1 MLGTKK
7 TTQKSVLGGIGMALL
22 LCLLM
27 ALMPMSGFV
36 TNDVGEIDFVN
47 ATEESQDFFKLPET
61 IEDTDYEYDQ
71 ALELK
76 GMRDQM
82 TKAYITEDGKI
93 AQLVAS
99 EPINYLQDDGVWDEI
114 DLNIV
119 ATANG
124 WEVAKNTFTAEFAA
138 EVAGGVRV
146 QTSQFVDPIYTG
158 INPTVVTI
166 DESGEAPMPL
176 MIAPSNDGPTV
187 GGNVIRYPIA
197 EGYDLD
203 YTVESTQLKQNLVIR
218 ERPVLQP
225 NAAWLGISEAVQL
238 PLGYSLY
245 LGDTLLGEE
254 ITQTQEAL
262 QVRNTETGELLAE
275 FPIPM
280 VVEEGAEAPYIAT
293 YFIQSY
299 GSLIILTTAVDT
311 DWLLSED
318 RVFPLAIDPTIK
330 VTSSTGGYC
339 YVYYAYCYTN
349 SNRYLYRYYA
359 NIQYLPWHK
368 YVFSSSNAL
377 PTGATVDSIAW
388 KQYVSYA
395 YGSSSSQSITATL
408 MEACGTDT
416 KYNYAVNTATCSGAF
431 AAGNIVQNYG
441 GTSARKMVSSI
452 WNSAAVDTYS
462 QGTGWKTADICTT
475 ATTCSASTAA
485 GYITTAQ
492 SNSGTIGMGAKM
504 TSSIYTYTYSA
515 SGGSSNS
522 YIQII
527 YSGGSDTD
535 APTSDFTPYSG
546 ITSYSEGT
554 RTFFTTLSD
563 MAGVDTTSANG
574 PTLHYSLNNGTWSS
588 VSVSSI
594 GTCTSTSSS
603 CRFKATTPSVDAG
616 DYLEYY
622 WKFQDLNAG
631 SNGANVGYDP
641 ALTGAQTT
649 PTPFYFAVE
658 DVADAGTD
666 QKFTVSTTD
675 VSGGGYNYP
684 TVLDRQM
691 TYFDG
696 SDEYLFEFDT
706 TSCGTG
712 SQSCFYTTSYYFYA
726 NWLTQWTTAPSTG
739 SRGMGGTRSGIDMLH
754 KDDNGYLTISAKN
767 GPQYNLIMLYDSS
780 SNSWAMVGLGDKATS
795 STSLEIND
803 PLSGGTA
810 ATKSL
815 GYGYNNAY
823 KIAIPGG
830 ITGSFGKF
838 NFNATG
844 SSTSANMLCVTDNG
858 AYYFYRTSSASGGS
872 CSSAYYYF
880 GRYNAITTYTWSGFA
895 MSVGY
900 YGAQASTGSITYKVG
915 LVAPQPDTFAPIMEH
930 SALSDSHSKDRTVA
944 VTITDA
950 GDPPSGLNVSTTAG
964 VGPTLYYRTVGASTW
979 SSIGLTQESGKTRAQ
994 CAGVGCTWSADIP
1007 TLERGDEIEYY
1018 VTAQDTST
1026 ASSGIN
1032 TVTSSTNS
1040 FEVGDPNKMMVIE
1053 WRDMGYTTSYLCTY
1067 QVVMYDVTNEIE
1079 FKYDTGCG
1087 VYYDYM
1093 TTGYQDSTR
1102 TKGEALRTGSGS
1114 YQGGANIF
1122 SNNFR
1127 ISTSATSYGHEN
1139 FDLGI
1144 KNLENAQAAI
1154 TGASNGNPSAYYCAY
1169 RFSSYASQCAANIDI
1184 PEDFAIEYF
1193 GTEFNGSDSNDRIH
1207 LSRHGIMQLINSGS
1221 TSTYRTMGSYYAV
1234 PGEMP
1239 SNNFYAKSNSLAPN
1253 WGGYGSYYCYKTTAV
1268 DCGVYYRVMP
1278 FEGKGTDVESDITV
1292 DTNWDL
1298 SDSPIRINPSNDYLS
1313 ISANLQIEPGV
1324 VIQVAS
1330 GKGISFDG
1338 ACDSLTASGNVTDHI
1353 LFEGQAGATWS
1364 GIAFTD
1370 SCSTGTDDRHE
1381 FAYVDFANTSK
1392 AAIAAGSRHG
1402 DTTGTNP
1409 SSPSNVGN
1417 FTMNH
1422 ITFKNVASAFE
1433 HGSGQGTVLTM
1444 SDFSVEGSTTAN
1456 TACFNFAE
1464 NTVATL
1470 TEGTMKDCNTA
1481 GNSWGG
1487 AIVLADGLSTGS
1499 TTGSLFL
1506 ENTTITNSYVN
1517 LIDVD
1522 LTMVTIS
1529 NVTANTVSGQTGSA
1543 IASSAGVGSEVVL
1556 YNFDAD
1562 DYASASIDAIGLIN
1576 IEDVDLGTANFAM
1589 TPGGSSSTATGPSGA
1604 NAVIDTLTS
1613 GDLQMNRM
1621 HPSVFTDITAG
1632 DVAMYG
1638 NVITTDV
1645 LNLNNFDIG
1654 TWQLTGCGWNVGLDA
1669 INADLVYSSCSSS
1682 NAPNTV
1688 TVSDATIT
1696 HTNSVTSALYAR
1708 NTVMT
1713 VGETAITSTTAGTG
1727 TIYLAKASSNAK
1739 IILIDV
1745 TQNGNDCADNT
1756 GDSSNCDWDAASSA
1770 TIWFGGT
1777 AQASTYRLINSGTI
1791 STPIWTQTWKSG
1803 HTVIATVVDS
1813 SGSTLFDVG
1822 SHITDTNGVADIW
1835 VVTGDSNGNTYS
1847 DHNIRAFGSAGQ
1859 NETLHTDAWY
1869 PSTGV
1874 FNIGSSIE
1882 LLLTPAPVNFDQAG
1896 MDCAWLAANA
1906 THAAMQTF
1914 PGSGIYEFDSTT
1926 ITISAD
1932 ILLDGCTIKLLGSIM
1947 KVRSTATSSPVI
1959 SMSNGG
1965 KLIVTVISSSPTVG
1979 TLKAEN
1985 SNYGLHLDIQ
1995 DGGTLEID
2003 AGIVRDVA
2011 QDATTKSAILV
2022 SDGAT
2027 LTLTNGAT
2035 IFGAS
2040 ASIDDMATVKV
2051 DGGIINVDDS
2061 SIINT
2066 GNTGTALWVEQA
2078 GGNINNIIVKNGAV
2092 GIQAFNGA
2100 PQVNGF
2106 TSTDNTIGVDVYGGM
2121 SLPTIYRS
2129 TLLSGKATG
2138 WETYQIDLSTYLGTG
2153 EYLQVGANSIYGGG
2167 NAHPLY
2173 NYATS
2178 KYYMITD
2185 RYNIELE
2192 DDAGNSWNIT
2202 QGDDLG
2208 YYPYGAADPASGVGY
2223 AATYDGGTGGV
2234 PSYDCNYYGYS
2245 YGPNAPTTQ
2254 DGYMYY
2260 LHYYWPGGPMTNPGY
2275 PAYYNYPAQFGFDWE
2290 NIDGVT
2296 PTGNAAY
2303 YPYHYWGYYYNSYHG
2318 GAAGT
2323 TFAPP
2328 EGYVGLFGSY
2338 NVCLDY
2344 AYSYYMSPGQGARL
2358 TYPIVDISASN
2369 ITKVTLW
2376 MDVLHNR
2383 ADNYQ
2388 DRLDFVARSG
2398 NDPADLGNYVR
2409 ESGTALFKNGTITGA
2424 DTGIEIGGAFA
2435 AAHFDNV
2442 DVTNPVNSGMEIVGQ
2457 TAASTTGLG
2466 VSGGTYG
2473 VLSGTSSSG
2482 SIDLLDLDLD
2492 GQTSAGIYYVKDITG
2507 EVSGNITN
2515 SAGAAFKYGPL
2526 SSGDVSF
2533 DTVSIETN
2541 AIGIETAG
2549 TGTITMQD
2557 VIMGNTVDVS
2567 ITGTAAVDFIEG
2579 TVDANSVSVTGSGLF
2594 TRMRELAVTLT
2605 ADSNPVPGATV
2616 NLLDAS
2622 GSTAG
2627 TGATDA
2633 SGQVGGLTFTTITVD
2648 NDGLITPSLVGY
2660 QVSTV
2665 AEVDYSYTSSS
2676 NNIMDFRYA
2685 FESATLFDT
2694 SGNSETVDLV
2704 DQITDRVCYGF
2715 SNSAYIMVAQ
2725 CTGYLSTAGS
2735 RPMDTDGDGTNDGT
2749 EYGYYGGIA
2758 EDMSNKVVMVDV
2770 PFMYLNGGDDYNFNG
2785 STILAT
2791 GGYAPYDTQRWY
2803 PKSPYG
2809 SSFYMTDGSM
2819 YSMMVNPTSGSAMGI
2834 ELGYQYYSLNLI
2846 IDNSTLSGIAS
2857 IVTSNG
2863 YKSPWYTYNWEVEEV
2878 TITNSDIT
2886 HYRGYTSLTNAILY
2900 TDICIVLGG
2909 GDGGV
2914 ISNNTFTDC
2923 GVGVMA
2929 QRSPYYS
2936 YHTADYYGADN
2947 LTVSGN
2953 TFNDG
2958 GEIADVWIYRNANA
2972 DDTIITGNTF
2982 NSDGGMGSAV
2992 AVYTGNNKRIEISDN
3007 TINGAKDGIYVNNVA
3022 DFSIDNNTI
3031 FGVGDSAEAGIEVLG
3046 GQGDVT
3052 NNTLIDADGG
3062 IVLSEMSQPPA
3073 PSSSLCTIR
3082 SYDYSYDKSCTVTLA
3097 SGKSLAIDVET
3108 DSWGGEVSVEIT
3120 KPDGTTD
3127 SWPAG
3132 YFASNTG
3139 YTPLVTYTDA
3149 GNYTIKVMDSYGDGG
3164 TNMYA
3169 LEATGGAGYSGPDI
3183 SGNTIGLSAG
3193 RISPNAIGIS
3203 AIDCSSVVIN
3213 SATNTIILSDN
3224 AIVLEN
3230 CAYTDSGSVLTGDG
3244 SSLTNGINSADGAN
3258 TLTLINT
3265 TVSGYD
3271 TGVMMPSGTLN
3282 LMSGATISGASYG
3295 VYAKTTTVTATTA
3308 SVAGDSTGTGLY
3320 VEDSPDVW
3328 IYPLNASGNVGV
3340 HVVNSPF
3347 RWDGGSVDATTALK
3361 VDESVGTVEN
3371 MTWTSSTQID
3381 AGSNAYITSIGNSL
3395 DDQKLIVDS
3404 TATIDEANLFSMAS
3418 THLTATPM
3426 NEVSLLIKST
3436 DGTRASYVSTS
3447 FQPENMV
3454 VDGDDSDWN
3463 GGNALNPS
3471 GYAMPGMMSGDGTND
3486 MSMTY
3491 IEGDN
3496 LYFGLTGEDLTNSD
3510 LLIYISTDGSGSTT
3524 GYNGM
3529 GGAHTLPVPANYVL
3543 WADSETSYGLYSYGF
3558 LGWGPTSLSQDAVS
3572 VDFSGDFAEIS
3583 IPFSRMGGT
3592 PSQIDVVAI
3601 VQGESTADVSTVH
3614 PTQSIDS
3621 ANTLQSFSDYI
3632 TVELTHNDLLTG
3644 VIADEV
3650 LVYRTYKGSNTPSVA
3665 KDYDVMIKTSADCA
3679 YDWAVSEDVSMAT
3692 NVNLGIDMARAC
3704 PVIGTTL
3711 ADITV
3716 DEDSGAYTFSLTNMA
3731 DDVQDDEATMSWTSA
3746 DSNLVAHDNVLVDWN
3761 QNGHQVTITP
3771 LDNQFGT
3778 MTYSFEVTDS
3788 NGLTD
3793 SKNIT
3798 FAVDNVNDAP
3808 VICNIV
3814 ETDCM
3819 PLFSEDVLFNNILP
3833 EGFGSHIKSLGD
3845 VSNATRS
3852 YIRDMANEQSPVRQV
3867 YTWGASVPTTCI
3879 AFTAEVNIINEL
3891 VLTENVNNE
3900 LGGTCTVT
3908 LTLSDDGAENQEA
3921 NVFDV
3926 EFSVSPVNDAPVI
3939 LDWNASMTDDEG
3951 RTVSVN
3957 PDNGSVNTVPWKL
3970 SVMEDDTSADN
3981 LTFSLASM
3989 KNDVDHTDA
3998 DLTWEIEPTD
4008 QCVYGNYFDATIV
4021 GDNLVLD
4028 LVADATTNGYDW
4040 EVDYLNDNGI
4050 HQIGP
4055 TGSDYCQIRLVL
4067 RDTGAAPSYV
4077 PNYDTAL
4084 MPIADY
4090 QQGVATQEIGIRV
4103 ERVRELVADYGFS
4116 ADTGFSF
4123 NGVNNVMTGTYVPV
4137 TIDVTAGGDEGPY
4150 TYDHMLAITYHT
4162 DGHSEIEQTR
4172 YYTVPAYGSSV
4183 KITED
4188 VYITKDTTN
4197 VWVEMDVKTCLANP
4211 CDVLA
4216 PATERFQ
4223 TDSPAS
4229 HRSNNQGQQ
4238 GADWSKPGQYGS
4250 NATQTSERRP
4260 LLEDSNWCNN
4270 MMSSLSTAATC
4281 AHANQPSS
4289 TFEASGQ
4296 DLPVVVGT
4304 IGAGAVPSFA
4314 PSIIAVSLAGVFVGA
4329 LAMSGRREDDEEAM
4343 EESIVDDERAVSP
4356 VIATILMVA
4365 ITVVL
4370 SGVIYVWASSLAET
4384 DVKGVP
4390 RVTFDIEDINGADA
4404 DQGHWRISVTQS
4416 ETDLATQAVEV
4427 RVFYVDASGSPQTFT
4442 ANLADTNDVYGFNPS
4457 NSDAFVTFVDQVNKE
4472 GTRSVSTFNTGD
4484 EVYVRTHAPDGT
4496 PMTDVTITMSYAP
4509 ANAQGALLR
4518 TWSGLAFDLKA

>member
-36 TNDVGEIDFVN
+36 TNDVDGIDFVN
-47 ATEESQDFFKLPET
+47 ATEESQDYFKLPET
-61 IEDTDYEYDQ
+61 IENTDYEYDQ

-82 TKAYITEDGKI
+82 TKAYITEDGSI
-93 AQLVAS
+93 AQLIAN

-114 DLNIV
+114 DLNVV

-124 WEVAKNTFTAEFAA
+124 WEVTKNTYTAEFAA
-138 EVAGGVRV
+138 EVAGGVKV
-146 QTSQFVDPIYTG
+146 QVNQFVDPIYTG

-166 DESGEAPMPL
+166 DESGVAPMPL
-176 MIAPSNDGPTV
+176 MIAPSTDGPTV

-245 LGDTLLGEE
+245 IGDTLIGEE

-262 QVRNTETGELLAE
+262 QIRHTETGELLAE
-275 FPIPM
+275 FPVPM
-280 VVEEGAEAPYIAT
+280 VVEEGAEAPYVAT
-293 YFIQSY
+293 YFVQSY

-330 VTSSTGGYC
+330 VLSNTGGYC
-339 YVYYAYCYTN
+339 YVYYAYCY
-349 SNRYLYRYYA
+349 SSSYRYLYRYYA
-359 NIQYLPWHK
+359 QNTYLPWNR
-368 YVFSSSNAL
+368 YNFNSNHAL
-377 PTGATVDSIAW
+377 PSGATVDSIKW

-395 YGSSSSQSITATL
+395 YGSSSTVAISATV
-408 MEACGTDT
+408 MEACGTDVT
-416 KYNYAVNTATCSGAF
+416 YNWVITTASCSGAF
-431 AAGNIVQNYG
+431 SASNLVSGYG
-441 GTSARKMVSSI
+441 GTAQKKMQSSI
-452 WNSAAVDTYS
+452 WNSPVVDTYA

-475 ATTCSASTAA
+475 ATTCSSGTAA
-485 GYITTAQ
+485 GYITSAQ
-492 SNSGTIGMGAKM
+492 TNSGTIGMGAKM
-504 TSSIYTYTYSA
+504 TSSIYVYTYAYTS
-515 SGGSSNS
+515 GSSNS
-522 YIQII
+522 YLEII
-527 YSGGSDTD
+527 YSGGTDAD
-535 APTSDFTPYSG
+535 APTSDFAPYSG
-546 ITSYSEGT
+546 ITSYAEGS
-554 RTFFTTLSD
+554 RTFFTTFSD
-563 MAGVDTTSANG
+563 MSGIDTTSANG
-574 PTLHYSLNNGTWSS
+574 PTLNYALNNGTWTS
-588 VSVSSI
+588 VSATTI
-594 GTCTSTSSS
+594 GTCSSTTSD
-603 CRFKATTPSVDAG
+603 CKFKATTPSVDAG

-622 WKFQDLNAG
+622 WKFQDLNQG

-641 ALTGAQTT
+641 VLTGAQTT
-649 PTPFYFAVE
+649 PTPYYFAVE

-666 QKFTVSTTD
+666 QKMTVSTTD

-691 TYFDG
+691 TYYDG
-696 SDEYLFEFDT
+696 SDEYIFEFDT
-706 TSCGTG
+706 SSCGTG
-712 SQSCFYTTSYYFYA
+712 TQACFDTTSYYFYA

-739 SRGMGGTRSGIDMLH
+739 SNGMGGTRSGIDQLH
-754 KDDNGYLTISAKN
+754 EDDGGYLAISAKN
-767 GPQYNLIMLYDSS
+767 GPQYTLIMLYDSA

-810 ATKSL
+810 ATAST
-815 GYGYNNAY
+815 GYGYSQAY

-844 SSTSANMLCVTDNG
+844 SSNTANMLCVTDNG
-858 AYYFYRTSSASGGS
+858 AYYFYRTYSGTGS
-872 CSSAYYYF
+872 CSGAYYYF
-880 GRYNAITTYTWSGFA
+880 GAYNSITSYTWSGFV
-895 MSVGY
+895 MSLGY
-900 YGAQASTGSITYKVG
+900 YGQQASTGTVTYKVG
-915 LVAPQPDTFAPIMEH
+915 LVAPQPDTFAPTMQH
-930 SALSDSHSKDRTVA
+930 SALSDSHSKDRTVS

-950 GDPPSGLNVSTTAG
+950 GDPPSGLNVSTTTG
-964 VGPTLYYRTVGASTW
+964 VGPTLYYRAVGASTW
-979 SSIGLTQESGKTRAQ
+979 SSMGLTQESGKTRAE

-1007 TLERGDEIEYY
+1007 TLERGDEVEYY
-1018 VTAQDTST
+1018 MTAQDTST

-1040 FEVGDPNKMMVIE
+1040 FEVGDPNKMMIIE
-1053 WRDMGYTTSYLCTY
+1053 WRDMGYTNSYLCTY

-1079 FKYDTGCG
+1079 FKYDTNCG

-1093 TTGYQDSTR
+1093 STGYQDSTR
-1102 TKGEALRTGSGS
+1102 TKGESLRTGGGS
-1114 YQGGANIF
+1114 YKGGANIF

-1127 ISTSATSYGHEN
+1127 ISTSATSYGHET

-1144 KNLENAQAAI
+1144 KDLQNAQAAI
-1154 TGASNGNPSAYYCAY
+1154 VGSSNGNPTAYYC
-1169 RFSSYASQCAANIDI
+1169 SYQFNNYKSQCAANIDI
-1184 PEDFAIEYF
+1184 PDGFAIEYF

-1207 LSRHGIMQLINSGS
+1207 ISRHGIMQLINSGS
-1221 TSTYRTMGSYYAV
+1221 TSTYRSLGSYYSV
-1234 PGEMP
+1234 PGAMP
-1239 SNNFYAKSNSLAPN
+1239 STDYYAKTNTLAPN
-1253 WGGYGSYYCYKTTAV
+1253 WGGYGSYYCYKTSTV

-1298 SDSPIRINPSNDYLS
+1298 ADSPIRINPSNDYLS

-1338 ACDSLTASGNVTDHI
+1338 ACDTFTANGNVTDHI
-1353 LFEGQAGATWS
+1353 LFEGQAGATWA
-1364 GIAFTD
+1364 GLAFTN
-1370 SCSTGTDDRHE
+1370 SCSTGTDDRHQ
-1381 FAYVDFANTSK
+1381 FSYVDFANTTD

-1402 DTTGTNP
+1402 TVATP
-1409 SSPSNVGN
+1409 SSNANVGN

-1422 ITFKNVASAFE
+1422 MTFKNVASAFE
-1433 HGSGQGTVLTM
+1433 HGSGQGTVVTM

-1464 NTVATL
+1464 DTIATL

-1481 GNSWGG
+1481 GTSWGG
-1487 AIVLADGLSTGS
+1487 AIVIADGASAGSTG
-1499 TTGSLFL
+1499 GSLFL

-1522 LTMVTIS
+1522 LSMVTIS
-1529 NVTANTVSGQTGSA
+1529 NVTANTASAQTGSA
-1543 IASSAGVGSEVVL
+1543 IASSAGAGSEVVL
-1556 YNFDAD
+1556 FNFDAD
-1562 DYASASIDAIGLIN
+1562 DYASASIDAIGLIHIN
-1576 IEDVDLGTANFAM
+1576 DVDLGTANLAM
-1589 TPGGSSSTATGPSGA
+1589 TPGGSSSTAAGPSGA

-1613 GDLQMNRM
+1613 GDIQMNRM
-1621 HPSVFTDITAG
+1621 HPSVFTDVSAG
-1632 DVAMYG
+1632 DIGMYG
-1638 NVITTDV
+1638 NAITTDV
-1645 LNLNNFDIG
+1645 LDMANFAIG
-1654 TWQLTGCGWNVGLDA
+1654 AWQLTGCGWNVNMDA

-1682 NAPNTV
+1682 AAPNTV
-1688 TVSDATIT
+1688 VVSDGTIT

-1708 NTVMT
+1708 NTKMT

-1727 TIYLAKASSNAK
+1727 TIYLAKASTNAK
-1739 IILIDV
+1739 ITLIDV
-1745 TQNGNDCADNT
+1745 TQDGNDCADNT

-1777 AQASTYRLINSGTI
+1777 AQASTYRMALMGTPPV
-1791 STPIWTQTWKSG
+1791 STQIWKSG
-1803 HTVIATVVDS
+1803 HTVTASVVDG
-1813 SGSTLFDVG
+1813 SGSELFEVG
-1822 SHITDTNGVADIW
+1822 SHVTDMNGAANVW

-1847 DHNIRAFGSAGQ
+1847 DHNIRAFGPAGQ
-1859 NETLHTDAWY
+1859 NETMYTDAWY
-1869 PSTGV
+1869 PASGD
-1874 FNIGSSIE
+1874 FNIGSSID
-1882 LLLTPAPVNFDQAG
+1882 LLLEPAPVDFNQSG
-1896 MDCAWLAANA
+1896 MDCAWMAQDQDLMVMDTGN
-1906 THAAMQTF
+1906 
-1914 PGSGIYEFDSTT
+1914 GVYEFDSTPMT
-1926 ITISAD
+1926 LSAD
-1932 ILLDGCTIKLLGSIM
+1932 LHLDGCTIKLLGSVL
-1947 KVRSTATSSPVI
+1947 KVKSTATSSPVLTL
-1959 SMSNGG
+1959 SNGG
-1965 KLIVTVISSSPTVG
+1965 SLIVTTSVDTGAVG
-1979 TLKAEN
+1979 SLKAIT
-1985 SNYGLHLDIQ
+1985 STYGLHLDIQ

-2003 AGIVRDVA
+2003 GGIVRDVA
-2011 QDATTKSAILV
+2011 QDATTNSAILIG
-2022 SDGAT
+2022 DGAT
-2027 LTLTNGAT
+2027 LTMMNGAT
-2035 IFGAS
+2035 IFGSSAS
-2040 ASIDDMATVKV
+2040 ADDMATVKV
-2051 DGGIINVDDS
+2051 DGGSINVDDS

-2066 GNTGTALWVEQA
+2066 GNTGTALWVEQS
-2078 GGNINNIIVKNGAV
+2078 GGNINNIIVKNSAV
-2092 GIQAFNGA
+2092 GIQSYNGA
-2100 PQVNGF
+2100 PQINGF
-2106 TSTDNTIGVDVYGGM
+2106 TSTDNTVGVDVYGGM

-2138 WETYQIDLSTYLGTG
+2138 WETYEIDLSTYLGTG
-2153 EYLQVGANSIYGGG
+2153 DYLQVGANSIYGGG
-2167 NAHPLY
+2167 NAHPTY

-2178 KYYMITD
+2178 KYYMMTD
-2185 RYNIELE
+2185 RYNIQLE
-2192 DDAGNSWNIT
+2192 DDAGNSWNVT
-2202 QGDDLG
+2202 QDDDLG
-2208 YYPYGAADPASGVGY
+2208 YYPYSASDPASGVGY
-2223 AATYDGGTGGV
+2223 AATYDGGTGGA

-2245 YGPNAPTTQ
+2245 WGPNSPNSNIGP
-2254 DGYMYY
+2254 GYMYY
-2260 LHYYWPGGPMTNPGY
+2260 LWYYWPGGPMTSPSY

-2290 NIDGVT
+2290 NIVDVS

-2303 YPYHYWGYYYNSYHG
+2303 YPYHYWGYYYPSSQG
-2318 GAAGT
+2318 GAVGT

-2328 EGYVGLFGSY
+2328 EGYNGLFGYY
-2338 NVCLDY
+2338 NICLDY
-2344 AYSYYMSPGQGARL
+2344 AYSYYMNAGQGARL
-2358 TYPIVDISASN
+2358 TYPIVDISAGN

-2424 DTGIEIGGAFA
+2424 DTGIEVGGAFA

-2442 DVTNPVNSGMEIVGQ
+2442 DVTSPVNAGMEIVGQ
-2457 TAASTTGLG
+2457 TAATTTGLT
-2466 VSGGTYG
+2466 VTGGTYG
-2473 VLSGTSSSG
+2473 VLSGTSASG
-2482 SIDLLDLDLD
+2482 SIDLLDLDLN

-2507 EVSGNITN
+2507 ELSGTITN

-2526 SSGDVSF
+2526 SARDVSF
-2533 DTVSIETN
+2533 DSVTIQSN
-2541 AIGIETAG
+2541 AIGVETAG
-2549 TGTITMQD
+2549 TGKIIMQD
-2557 VIMGNTVDVS
+2557 VTMGNTVDVS
-2567 ITGTAAVDFIEG
+2567 ITGSALVDFIEG
-2579 TVDANSVSVTGSGLF
+2579 TINLNAVSVTGSGLF

-2605 ADSNPVPGATV
+2605 ADLSAVPGATV

-2622 GSTAG
+2622 GSAAG
-2627 TGATDA
+2627 TGTTDIN
-2633 SGQVGGLTFTTITVD
+2633 GQVSGLTFTTATVD
-2648 NDGLITPSLVGY
+2648 SSSGLTTPSLSGY

-2665 AEVDYSYTSSS
+2665 AEIDYYYTSSS
-2676 NNIMDFRYA
+2676 NNLMDFRYA
-2685 FESATLFDT
+2685 FESATLTDT

-2704 DQITDRVCYGF
+2704 DQITDRVCYGYA
-2715 SNSAYIMVAQ
+2715 STSYAMVAQ

-2735 RPMDTDGDGTNDGT
+2735 RDMDTDGDGVNDGK
-2749 EYGYYGGIA
+2749 EYGYYGGLA
-2758 EDMSNKVVMVDV
+2758 KDMSNKTVMIDV
-2770 PFMYLNGGDDYNFNG
+2770 PFMYINGGDDYNFNG

-2791 GGYAPYDTQRWY
+2791 GGYTYYDTQLWY

-2809 SSFYMTDGSM
+2809 SYFYMTDGAM
-2819 YSMMVNPTSGSAMGI
+2819 YSMMVNPETGSAMGI
-2834 ELGYQYYSLNLI
+2834 ELGYQYYTLNLV

-2863 YKSPWYTYNWEVEEV
+2863 YKSAWYTYNWEVEEV
-2878 TITNSDIT
+2878 SITNSVIT
-2886 HYRGYTSLTNAILY
+2886 HFRGYTNLNNAIAY

-2914 ISNNTFTDC
+2914 ISGNTFNDC

-2936 YHTADYYGADN
+2936 YHTADYIGADN

-2958 GEIADVWIYRNANA
+2958 GEIADVWIYTNAHA
-2972 DDTIITGNTF
+2972 DDAVITGNTF
-2982 NSDGGMGSAV
+2982 NSDGAAGSAI
-2992 AVYTGNNKRIEISDN
+2992 AVYPGNNKRIEISDN
-3007 TINGAKDGIYVNNVA
+3007 IINGANDGIYVRDVA
-3022 DFSIDNNTI
+3022 DFSIDNNTV
-3031 FGVGDSAEAGIEVLG
+3031 FGVGDSSEPGINVRG

-3062 IVLSEMSQPPA
+3062 IVLDSMSQPPA
-3073 PSSSLCTIR
+3073 PSTSLCTIR
-3082 SYDYSYDKSCTVTLA
+3082 SYDYSYDKSCTFTLA
-3097 SGKSLAIDVET
+3097 SGKTLAIDLET
-3108 DSWGGEVSVEIT
+3108 DSWGGEIGLEIT

-3127 SWPAG
+3127 TWAAG
-3132 YFASNTG
+3132 SFSSQTG
-3139 YTPLVTYTDA
+3139 YTPLVTYTAA
-3149 GNYTIKVMDSYGDGG
+3149 GNYTVKVTDTYGDGG
-3164 TNMYA
+3164 ANMYA
-3169 LEATGGAGYSGPDI
+3169 LESSGGAGYNGPDI

-3193 RISPNAIGIS
+3193 RISPNAVGIT
-3203 AIDCSSVVIN
+3203 AMDCSSVDIISAGN
-3213 SATNTIILSDN
+3213 SITLSDN
-3224 AIVLEN
+3224 AIVLEDCDFN
-3230 CAYTDSGSVLTGDG
+3230 DNGSVLTGDG
-3244 SSLTNGINSADGAN
+3244 TSLTNGIISADGVNAVSLLG
-3258 TLTLINT
+3258 TSI
-3265 TVSGYD
+3265 SGYD
-3271 TGVMMPSGTLN
+3271 TGVEMPSGTLN
-3282 LMSGATISGASYG
+3282 LLGAATISGATYG
-3295 VYAKTTTVTATTA
+3295 VHAIGTTVTAINA
-3308 SVAGDSTGTGLY
+3308 AVDGGSAGTGLY
-3320 VEDSPDVW
+3320 VEDSSDVW
-3328 IYPLNASGNVGV
+3328 VYPLDASGVIGV
-3340 HVVNSPF
+3340 HIVNSPF
-3347 RWDGGSVDATTALK
+3347 RWDGGTVDATTALK
-3361 VDESVGTVEN
+3361 VDDSVGTVEN

-3395 DDQKLIVDS
+3395 NASKLIVHP

-3418 THLTATPM
+3418 THLTATPT
-3426 NEVSLLIKST
+3426 NEVSLLIQST

-3471 GYAMPGMMSGDGTND
+3471 GYAMPGVMSGDGTND

-3543 WADSETSYGLYSYGF
+3543 WADSETSYALYSYGF

-3614 PTQSIDS
+3614 PTQTINSSNI
-3621 ANTLQSFSDYI
+3621 LQSFSDYI
-3632 TVELTHNDLLTG
+3632 TVELTHDDLLTG

-3665 KDYDVMIKTSADCA
+3665 KDYDVMVKTSADCA
-3679 YDWAVSEDVSMAT
+3679 YDWAISEDVSMAA
-3692 NVNLGIDMARAC
+3692 NVNLVIDMERAC
-3704 PVIGTTL
+3704 PVIGTSL

-3808 VICNIV
+3808 VICNV
-3814 ETDCM
+3814 EENDCM
-3819 PLFSEDVLFNNILP
+3819 PLFSEDVSFNNILP

-3852 YIRDMANEQSPVRQV
+3852 YIRDMANEQSPTRQV
-3867 YTWGASVPTTCI
+3867 YTWGASVPATCI
-3879 AFTAEVNIINEL
+3879 AFSAEVNTINEL
-3891 VLTENVNNE
+3891 VLTENTNNE

-3908 LTLSDDGAENQEA
+3908 LTLSDDGAENQDA
-3921 NVFDV
+3921 NDFDV

-3939 LDWNASMTDDEG
+3939 LDWNASMVDVEG

-3989 KNDVDHTDA
+3989 KDDIDHNDA
-3998 DLTWEIEPTD
+3998 DLTWEIESTD

-4021 GDNLVLD
+4021 GDDLVLD

-4123 NGVNNVMTGTYVPV
+4123 NGVNNIMTGTYVPV
-4137 TIDVTAGGDEGPY
+4137 TVDVTAGGDEGPY

-4172 YYTVPAYGSSV
+4172 YYAVPAYGTSV
-4183 KITED
+4183 AITED

-4197 VWVEMDVKTCLANP
+4197 VWVEMDVKTCLTNP
-4211 CDVLA
+4211 CDVLVS
-4216 PATERFQ
+4216 ATDRFQ

-4296 DLPVVVGT
+4296 NLPVVVGT

-4329 LAMSGRREDDEEAM
+4329 LALSGRREEDEEAL

-4390 RVTFDIEDINGADA
+4390 RVTFNIEDINGADA

-4427 RVFYVDASGSPQTFT
+4427 RVFYVDASGSPQTFS
-4442 ANLADTNDVYGFNPS
+4442 ANLADTNDVYGFNPA

-4484 EVYVRTHAPDGT
+4484 EIYVRTHAPDGT
-4496 PMTDVTITMSYAP
+4496 PMTDVTITLSYAP

-4518 TWSGLAFDLKA
+4518 SWSGLAYDLKA

>member
-36 TNDVGEIDFVN
+36 TNDADETNFVN
-47 ATEESQDFFKLPET
+47 ADEESEDYFKLPET

-82 TKAYITEDGKI
+82 TKAYITEDGNI

-114 DLNIV
+114 DLNVV

-124 WEVAKNTFTAEFAA
+124 WEVTKNTYTAEFAA

-146 QTSQFVDPIYTG
+146 QVNQFVDPIYTG

-166 DESGEAPMPL
+166 DETGEAPMPL
-176 MIAPSNDGPTV
+176 MVAPSTDGPTV

-197 EGYDLD
+197 EGFDLD

-238 PLGYSLY
+238 PVGYSLY
-245 LGDTLLGEE
+245 IGDTLLGEE

-262 QVRNTETGELLAE
+262 QIRHTETGELLAE
-275 FPIPM
+275 FPVPM
-280 VVEEGAEAPYIAT
+280 VVEEGADEPYVAT
-293 YFIQSY
+293 YFVQSY
-299 GSLIILTTAVDT
+299 GSLIVLTTAVES

-318 RVFPLAIDPTIK
+318 RVYPLAIDPTIK

-339 YVYYAYCYTN
+339 YVYYAYCYT
-349 SNRYLYRYYA
+349 SSYRYTYRYYS
-359 NIQYLPWHK
+359 QYRYNPWHK
-368 YVFSSSNAL
+368 YVFNSNHAL
-377 PTGATVDSIAW
+377 PTGATVDSIKW
-388 KQYVSYA
+388 KQYVSYG
-395 YGSSSSQSITATL
+395 YGSSSTQSMSAMVL
-408 MEACGTDT
+408 EACGTDA
-416 KYNYAVNTATCSGAF
+416 KYNHAITSASCSGAL
-431 AAGNIVQNYG
+431 AAGNIKSNYG
-441 GTSARKMVSSI
+441 GTTARKMVSSMG
-452 WNSAAVDTYS
+452 NSAVVDTYA
-462 QGTGWKTADICTT
+462 QGTGWKTAEICTT
-475 ATTCSASTAA
+475 ATTCSSGTAA
-485 GYITTAQ
+485 GYITSAQ
-492 SNSGTIGMGAKM
+492 TNSGTIGMSAKM
-504 TSSIYTYTYSA
+504 TSSIYTYTYA
-515 SGGSSNS
+515 YTGGSSNS
-522 YIQII
+522 YLEIV

-535 APTSDFTPYSG
+535 APTSGFTPYSG
-546 ITSYSEGT
+546 ITSYAEGA

-563 MAGVDTTSANG
+563 MSGVDTTSANG
-574 PTLHYSLNNGTWSS
+574 PTLYYSMNNGTWSS
-588 VSVSSI
+588 VSASNI
-594 GTCTSTSSS
+594 GTCSSTSSS

-622 WKFQDLNAG
+622 WKFQDLNQG

-641 ALTGAQTT
+641 ALTGSQTT
-649 PTPFYFAVE
+649 PTPHYFAVE
-658 DVADAGTD
+658 DVVDAGTD
-666 QKFTVSTTD
+666 QKLTVSTTD

-691 TYFDG
+691 TYYDG
-696 SDEYLFEFDT
+696 SDEYIFEFDT
-706 TSCGTG
+706 SSCGTG

-739 SRGMGGTRSGIDMLH
+739 TNGMGGTRSGLDQLH
-754 KDDNGYLTISAKN
+754 KDDDGYLTISAKN
-767 GPQYNLIMLYDSS
+767 GPQYSLIMLYDSS

-810 ATKSL
+810 AATSN
-815 GYGYNNAY
+815 GYGYNKAY

-838 NFNATG
+838 NWNATG
-844 SSTSANMLCVTDNG
+844 STTSANMLCVTDNG
-858 AYYFYRTSSASGGS
+858 AYYFYRTYSGTGS

-880 GRYNAITTYTWSGFA
+880 GAYSSITNYKWSGFA

-900 YGAQASTGSITYKVG
+900 YGQQASTGSVTYKVG
-915 LVAPQPDTFAPIMEH
+915 MVAPQPDTFAPVIDH
-930 SALSDSHSKDRTVA
+930 SPLSDSHSKDRTVSMI
-944 VTITDA
+944 ITDA
-950 GDPPSGLNVSTTAG
+950 GDPPSGLNVSTTTG
-964 VGPTLYYRTVGASTW
+964 VGPTLYYRAVGASTW
-979 SSIGLTQESGKTRAQ
+979 SSMGLTQESGKTRAQ
-994 CAGVGCTWSADIP
+994 CAGVGCTWSAAIP

-1026 ASSGIN
+1026 VSSGVN

-1040 FEVGDPNKMMVIE
+1040 FEVGDPNKMMIIE

-1102 TKGEALRTGSGS
+1102 TKGESLRHGSGS

-1127 ISTSATSYGHEN
+1127 ISTSATSYGHET

-1144 KNLENAQAAI
+1144 KDLQNAQAAI
-1154 TGASNGNPSAYYCAY
+1154 LGSSNGAPSAYYCAY
-1169 RFSSYASQCAANIDI
+1169 RFSSYASQCSANIDI
-1184 PEDFAIEYF
+1184 PEGFTIDYF
-1193 GTEFNGSDSNDRIH
+1193 GTEFNGSDSNDRMH
-1207 LSRHGIMQLINSGS
+1207 LSRNGIMQLINSGS
-1221 TSTYRTMGSYYAV
+1221 TSAYRTLQSYYST
-1234 PGEMP
+1234 PNEMP
-1239 SNNFYAKSNSLAPN
+1239 SNGYYHKANSLAPN
-1253 WGGYGSYYCYKTTAV
+1253 WGGYGSYYCYKTTTV
-1268 DCGVYYRVMP
+1268 DCGVYWRVMP
-1278 FEGKGTDVESDITV
+1278 FEGKGTDVQSDITV
-1292 DTNWDL
+1292 DTNWDIA
-1298 SDSPIRINPSNDYLS
+1298 DSPIRINPSNDYLS
-1313 ISANLQIEPGV
+1313 ISANLNIEPGV
-1324 VIQVAS
+1324 VIQVAA

-1338 ACDSLTASGNVTDHI
+1338 ACDSLIANGNVTDHI
-1353 LFEGQAGATWS
+1353 LFEGQAGSTWA
-1364 GIAFTD
+1364 GLAFTN
-1370 SCSTGTDDRHE
+1370 SCSTGTDDRHQ
-1381 FAYVDFANTSK
+1381 FSYVDMANTSD

-1402 DTTGTNP
+1402 TVSTP
-1409 SSPSNVGN
+1409 SSNANVGN
-1417 FTMNH
+1417 FTMSH
-1422 ITFKNVASAFE
+1422 MTFKNVASAFE
-1433 HGSGQGTVLTM
+1433 HGSGQGTVVTM
-1444 SDFSVEGSTTAN
+1444 SDFSVEGSTAN

-1464 NTVATL
+1464 DTVATL

-1487 AIVLADGLSTGS
+1487 AIVIADGASAGSTG
-1499 TTGSLFL
+1499 GSLFL
-1506 ENTTITNSYVN
+1506 ENTTITDSYVN

-1522 LTMVTIS
+1522 LSMVTVS
-1529 NVTANTVSGQTGSA
+1529 NVTANTASGQTGSA
-1543 IASSAGVGSEVVL
+1543 IASSAGAGSEVVL
-1556 YNFDAD
+1556 FNFDAD
-1562 DYASASIDAIGLIN
+1562 GYDSASIEAIGLIHIN
-1576 IEDVDLGTANFAM
+1576 DVDLGTANLAM
-1589 TPGGSSSTATGPSGA
+1589 TPGGSSSTAAGPSGA

-1613 GDLQMNRM
+1613 GDIQMNRM
-1621 HPSVFTDITAG
+1621 HPSVFTDVSAG
-1632 DVAMYG
+1632 DVGIYG
-1638 NVITTDV
+1638 NAITTDV
-1645 LNLNNFDIG
+1645 IDLANFAVG
-1654 TWQLTGCGWNVGLDA
+1654 SWQLTGCGWNANMDA
-1669 INADLVYSSCSSS
+1669 MTADLVYSSCSSS
-1682 NAPNTV
+1682 AAPNTIV
-1688 TVSDATIT
+1688 VSDSTIT

-1708 NTVMT
+1708 NTKMT
-1713 VGETAITSTTAGTG
+1713 VGETAISSSTAGTG
-1727 TIYLAKASSNAK
+1727 TIYLAKASTNAQ
-1739 IILIDV
+1739 ISLIDV
-1745 TQNGNDCADNT
+1745 TQNGNDCADNS
-1756 GDSSNCDWDAASSA
+1756 GDTSNCDWDAASSA
-1770 TIWFGGT
+1770 TIYFGGT
-1777 AQASTYRLINSGTI
+1777 AQATTYRMALLGN
-1791 STPIWTQTWKSG
+1791 PPVQTQVWKSG
-1803 HTVIATVVDS
+1803 HTVSASVVDG
-1813 SGSTLFDVG
+1813 SGSELFEVG
-1822 SHITDTNGVADIW
+1822 SHITDMNGGANIW
-1835 VVTGDSNGNTYS
+1835 VITGDSSGNTYS
-1847 DHNIRAFGSAGQ
+1847 DHNLRAFGPAGQ
-1859 NETLHTDAWY
+1859 NETMYTDAWY
-1869 PSTGV
+1869 PSSGD
-1874 FNIGSSIE
+1874 FNIGSSID
-1882 LLLTPAPVNFDQAG
+1882 LLLEPAPVDFDQSG
-1896 MDCAWLAANA
+1896 MDCAWMAQNA
-1906 THAAMQTF
+1906 TLMVMDT
-1914 PGSGIYEFDSTT
+1914 GNGVYEFDSTPMT
-1926 ITISAD
+1926 LSAD
-1932 ILLDGCTIKLLGSIM
+1932 LHLDGCTIKLLGSVL
-1947 KVRSTATSSPVI
+1947 KVKSSATSSPVLTL
-1959 SMSNGG
+1959 SNGG
-1965 KLIVTVISSSPTVG
+1965 SLIVTTSVDTGAVG
-1979 TLKAEN
+1979 SLKAIT
-1985 SNYGLHLDIQ
+1985 STYGLHLDIQ

-2003 AGIVRDVA
+2003 GGVVRDVA

-2022 SDGAT
+2022 GDGAT
-2027 LTLTNGAT
+2027 LTMMNGAT

-2040 ASIDDMATVKV
+2040 ASTDDMATVKV
-2051 DGGIINVDDS
+2051 DGGTINVDDS

-2066 GNTGTALWVEQA
+2066 GNTGTALWVEQS
-2078 GGNINNIIVKNGAV
+2078 GGNINNIIVKNSAV
-2092 GIQAFNGA
+2092 GIQAYNGA
-2100 PQVNGF
+2100 PQIDGF
-2106 TSTDNTIGVDVYGGM
+2106 TSTDNTVGVDVYGGM

-2153 EYLQVGANSIYGGG
+2153 DYLQVGANSIYGGG
-2167 NAHPLY
+2167 NAHPTY

-2178 KYYMITD
+2178 KYYMLTD

-2192 DDAGNSWNIT
+2192 DDSGNSWNIT
-2202 QGDDLG
+2202 DGADLG
-2208 YYPYGAADPASGVGY
+2208 YYPYSAADPASGVGY
-2223 AATYDGGTGGV
+2223 AATYDGGSGGA

-2245 YGPNAPTTQ
+2245 YGPNSPNSATQ

-2260 LHYYWPGGPMTNPGY
+2260 LWRYWPGGPMNNPGY
-2275 PAYYNYPAQFGFDWE
+2275 PGYYQSPPQFGFDWE
-2290 NIDGVT
+2290 NIEGVS
-2296 PTGNAAY
+2296 PTGNSAY
-2303 YPYHYWGYYYNSYHG
+2303 YPYHYWGYYYTSYHG

-2328 EGYVGLFGSY
+2328 EGYVGYGGYY
-2338 NVCLDY
+2338 NICLDY
-2344 AYSYYMSPGQGARL
+2344 AYSYYMNAGQGARL

-2388 DRLDFVARSG
+2388 DRYDFVARSG
-2398 NDPADLGNYVR
+2398 NDPAELGNYVR
-2409 ESGTALFKNGTITGA
+2409 ESGTALFKDGTITGA
-2424 DTGIEIGGAFA
+2424 DTGIEVGGAFA
-2435 AAHFDNV
+2435 AAHFE
-2442 DVTNPVNSGMEIVGQ
+2442 DVTVTSPVNSGMEIVGQ
-2457 TAASTTGLG
+2457 TAATSTGLG
-2466 VSGGTYG
+2466 VTGGTYG
-2473 VLSGTSSSG
+2473 VLSGTSASG
-2482 SIDLLDLDLD
+2482 SMDMLDLDLN

-2507 EVSGNITN
+2507 DLSGDITN
-2515 SAGAAFKYGPL
+2515 SVGSAFKYGPL
-2526 SSGDVSF
+2526 SSRDVTF
-2533 DTVSIETN
+2533 DSVTIETN
-2541 AIGIETAG
+2541 AIGVETAG
-2549 TGTITMQD
+2549 TGGITMQD
-2557 VIMGNTVDVS
+2557 VTMGNTVDVS
-2567 ITGTAAVDFIEG
+2567 ITGSALVDFIEG
-2579 TVDANSVSVTGSGLF
+2579 TVDVNSVSVTGSGEF

-2605 ADSNPVPGATV
+2605 ADSSAVSGATV

-2622 GSTAG
+2622 GAAAG
-2627 TGATDA
+2627 TGTTD
-2633 SGQVGGLTFTTITVD
+2633 SNGQVSGLTFTTATVD
-2648 NDGLITPSLVGY
+2648 NSGVTIPSLTGY
-2660 QVSTV
+2660 EVSTV
-2665 AEVDYSYTSSS
+2665 AKVGYYYTSSS
-2676 NNIMDFRYA
+2676 NNLMDFRYA
-2685 FESATLFDT
+2685 FESATLSDA
-2694 SGNSETVDLV
+2694 SGNTETVDLV

-2715 SNSAYIMVAQ
+2715 NSASYTMVAR
-2725 CTGYLSTAGS
+2725 CTGYLSSSGS
-2735 RPMDTDGDGTNDGT
+2735 RSMSDGNGGTVK

-2758 EDMSNKVVMVDV
+2758 QDMSNKTVMIDV
-2770 PFMYLNGGDDYNFNG
+2770 PFMYINGGTDYNFNG
-2785 STILAT
+2785 STILST
-2791 GGYAPYDTQRWY
+2791 GGYTYYDTQRWY

-2809 SSFYMTDGSM
+2809 STFTMHDGAM
-2819 YSMMVNPTSGSAMGI
+2819 YSMMVNPSTGSPMGI
-2834 ELGYQYYSLNLI
+2834 ELGYAYYSLNLD
-2846 IDNSTLSGIAS
+2846 IDDSTLSGMATISTA
-2857 IVTSNG
+2857 NG
-2863 YKSPWYTYNWEVEEV
+2863 YKSAWYTYNWEVEQV
-2878 TITNSDIT
+2878 SITNSDIT
-2886 HYRGYTSLTNAILY
+2886 HFRGYTTLNNAVSW
-2900 TDICIVLGG
+2900 TDMCISVAG

-2914 ISNNTFTDC
+2914 ISGNTFNNC
-2923 GVGVMA
+2923 AVGVIA

-2936 YHTADYYGADN
+2936 YHTADYFGADN

-2958 GEIADVWIYRNANA
+2958 GEIADVWIYSSGHA
-2972 DDTIITGNTF
+2972 DDAVITDNTF
-2982 NSDGGMGSAV
+2982 NSDGSRGSAIS
-2992 AVYTGNNKRIEISDN
+2992 VYNGNNKRIEISDN
-3007 TINGAKDGIYVNNVA
+3007 TINGANDGIYVRNVA
-3022 DFSIDNNTI
+3022 DFTIDNNTI
-3031 FGVGDSAEAGIEVLG
+3031 YGVGDSSEAGINVRG
-3046 GQGDVT
+3046 GQGNVT
-3052 NNTLIDADGG
+3052 DNTLVDADGG
-3062 IVLSEMSQPPA
+3062 IVLNEMSQPPA
-3073 PSSSLCTIR
+3073 PSTSLCTIR
-3082 SYDYSYDKSCTVTLA
+3082 SYDYSYTKSCTFTLSA
-3097 SGKSLAIDVET
+3097 GKTLAIDLET
-3108 DSWGGEVSVEIT
+3108 DSWGGEVGLEIT
-3120 KPDGTTD
+3120 KPDGTKD
-3127 SWPAG
+3127 LWAAG
-3132 YFASNTG
+3132 SFSSRTG
-3139 YTPLVTYTDA
+3139 YTPLTTYTAA
-3149 GNYTIKVMDSYGDGG
+3149 GSYTVKVTDTYGDGG

-3169 LEATGGAGYSGPDI
+3169 LESSGGAGYSGPDI

-3193 RISPNAIGIS
+3193 RLSPNAVGIT
-3203 AIDCSSVVIN
+3203 AMDCSSVEIN
-3213 SATNTIILSDN
+3213 SAANSITLSDN

-3230 CAYTDSGSVLTGDG
+3230 CDYNDDGSVLAGDG
-3244 SSLTNGINSADGAN
+3244 SSLTNGIISADGVNALSLN
-3258 TLTLINT
+3258 AT

-3271 TGVMMPSGTLN
+3271 TGVEMPSGTLD
-3282 LMSGATISGASYG
+3282 LTGATTITGATYG
-3295 VYAKTTTVTATTA
+3295 VHAMSTTVTAINAAVDGGTA
-3308 SVAGDSTGTGLY
+3308 GTGLY
-3320 VEDSPDVW
+3320 VEDSSDVW
-3328 IYPLNASGNVGV
+3328 VYPLDASGDVGV
-3340 HVVNSPF
+3340 HIVNSPF
-3347 RWDGGSVDATTALK
+3347 RWDGGTVDATTALK
-3361 VDESVGTVEN
+3361 VDESVGSVEN
-3371 MTWTSSTQID
+3371 MTWSSSTQID

-3395 DDQKLIVDS
+3395 DESKLMVHT

-3418 THLTATPM
+3418 THLTATPT
-3426 NEVSLLIKST
+3426 NEVSLLIQST

-3471 GYAMPGMMSGDGTND
+3471 GYAMPGLMSGDGTND
-3486 MSMTY
+3486 MSVTY

-3543 WADSETSYGLYSYGF
+3543 WADSDSSYGLYSYGF
-3558 LGWGPTSLSQDAVS
+3558 LGWGPTSLSQDAVA

-3614 PTQSIDS
+3614 PTQAINS

-3632 TVELTHNDLLTG
+3632 TVELTHDDLLTG

-3650 LVYRTYKGSNTPSVA
+3650 LVYRTYKGSNAPSVA
-3665 KDYDVMIKTSADCA
+3665 KDYDVMVKTSADCA

-3692 NVNLGIDMARAC
+3692 NVNINLDMERAC
-3704 PVIGTTL
+3704 PVIGTSL

-3808 VICNIV
+3808 VICNV
-3814 ETDCM
+3814 EENDCM
-3819 PLFSEDVLFNNILP
+3819 PLFSEDVSFNNILP

-3852 YIRDMANEQSPVRQV
+3852 YVRDMANEQSPTRQV
-3867 YTWGASVPTTCI
+3867 YTWGASVPATCI
-3879 AFTAEVNIINEL
+3879 AFSAEVNSINEL
-3891 VLTENVNNE
+3891 VLTENTNNE

-3908 LTLSDDGAENQEA
+3908 LTLSDDGAENQNA
-3921 NVFDV
+3921 ADFDV

-3970 SVMEDDTSADN
+3970 SVMEDDTSAEN

-3989 KNDVDHTDA
+3989 KDDIDHNDA
-3998 DLTWEIEPTD
+3998 DLTWEIESTD

-4021 GDNLVLD
+4021 GDDLVLD
-4028 LVADATTNGYDW
+4028 LVPDATTNGYDW
-4040 EVDYLNDNGI
+4040 EVDYLNNNGI

-4116 ADTGFSF
+4116 EDTGFDF
-4123 NGVNNVMTGTYVPV
+4123 NGITNIMTGTYVPV
-4137 TIDVTAGGDEGPY
+4137 TVDVTAGGDEGPY

-4172 YYTVPAYGSSV
+4172 YYAVPAYGTSV
-4183 KITED
+4183 AITED

-4211 CDVLA
+4211 CDVLVS
-4216 PATERFQ
+4216 ATDRFQ
-4223 TDSPAS
+4223 TDDPAS

-4250 NATQTSERRP
+4250 NAAQTSERRP

-4296 DLPVVVGT
+4296 DLPTVVGT

-4329 LAMSGRREDDEEAM
+4329 LALSGRREEDEEAL

-4427 RVFYVDASGSPQTFT
+4427 RVFYVDASGSPQTFS
-4442 ANLADTNDVYGFNPS
+4442 ANLADTNDVYGFNPA

-4472 GTRSVSTFNTGD
+4472 GTKSISTFNTGD

-4496 PMTDVTITMSYAP
+4496 PLTDVTITMSYAP
-4509 ANAQGALLR
+4509 ANAQGAVLR
-4518 TWSGLAFDLKA
+4518 SWSGLAFDLKA